1 MKIKM
6 RLELYLYGGA
16 YIDKE
21 ISYEGANKKE
31 IAKLIDKDQN
41 DLLQYM
47 QTGDKHGQEAFCFGG
62 YIFKKDNIAAAQM
75 SEPEY

>member
-1 MKIKM
+1 M
-6 RLELYLYGGA
+6 GGG

-21 ISYEGANKKE
+21 LIYEGANKKE
-31 IAKLIDKDQN
+31 IAKMIDKDQN

-47 QTGDKHGQEAFCFGG
+47 QTGDEKSQKAFCFCG
-62 YIFKKDNIAAAQM
+62 YMFCKKGIAAAQM

>member
-1 MKIKM
+1 MKKTM
-6 RLELYLYGGA
+6 RLELYFYGGG

-21 ISYEGANKKE
+21 LIYEGADKKE
-31 IAKLIDKDQN
+31 IAKMIDRDQN

-47 QTGDKHGQEAFCFGG
+47 QTGDENNQKAFCFCG
-62 YIFKKDNIAAAQM
+62 YMFRKKGIAAAQI

>member
-1 MKIKM
+1 M
-6 RLELYLYGGA
+6 
-16 YIDKE
+16 IDR
-21 ISYEGANKKE
+21 
-31 IAKLIDKDQN
+31 DQN

-62 YIFKKDNIAAAQM
+62 YIFKKGNIAAAQM